1 MCKMPKQNKISIPL
15 EIRISTR
22 VFLNLVVAYS
32 LVWFVI
38 NAMTDGLGEIGYA
51 SAIMAFAIV
60 LGGVFR
66 YQQVKCPWV
75 RMMRPICLGVAP
87 TAYRAAVVRAI
98 REPNEVPTKNTG
110 SQTYSVIMSTTS
122 ETKSSKIIF
131 SPGV

>member
-60 LGGVFR
+60 LGGVFKISFIAR
-66 YQQVKCPWV
+66 RGGCHASLVYY
-75 RMMRPICLGVAP
+75 
-87 TAYRAAVVRAI
+87 AYCFA
-98 REPNEVPTKNTG
+98 G
-110 SQTYSVIMSTTS
+110 DCFVI
-122 ETKSSKIIF
+122 
-131 SPGV
+131 

>member
-60 LGGVFR
+60 LGGGYLRFLSLRGEEVVMPLWFITLI
-66 YQQVKCPWV
+66 VL
-75 RMMRPICLGVAP
+75 LGIVLSFNA
-87 TAYRAAVVRAI
+87 RAI
-98 REPNEVPTKNTG
+98 ISFMLGE
-110 SQTYSVIMSTTS
+110 
-122 ETKSSKIIF
+122 F
-131 SPGV
+131 